1 MNNKNL
7 GWIVAAGLILS
18 GCSTLESVPVNRSK
32 PEDLRS
38 QLAVGETVSI
48 RLYTGE
54 RHQFRIVALESDT
67 MVGRDQ
73 RIAYR
78 DIDLIDVESV
88 DYARP
93 AKTALALGALAVV
106 VIGVAI
112 LEAELDD
119 EYLSDAP
126 CRTNGSGGMIC
137 KPK

>member
-7 GWIVAAGLILS
+7 GWIVAAGLTMS
-18 GCSTLESVPVNRSK
+18 GCSALESVPVNRSR

-54 RHQFRIVALESDT
+54 QHQFRIVALESDT
-67 MVGRDQ
+67 IVGGDQ

-78 DIDLIDVESV
+78 DIGLIDVKTV
-88 DYARP
+88 DYAGS
-93 AKTALALGALAVV
+93 AKTALAVGALAVV
-106 VIGVAI
+106 VIGGAI
-112 LEAELDD
+112 LEAEGDD
-119 EYLSDAP
+119 EHLSEAP

-137 KPK
+137 QPK